1 MAIYTV
7 TVSQKIFEQAK
18 VEADT
23 EAEAIALVSE
33 NKEAYDWDLFYST
46 DFKIIEA
53 KKQHFTEW

>member
-7 TVSQKIFEQAK
+7 TISQKIFEQAK

-23 EAEAIALVSE
+23 ESEAIALVSE
-33 NKEAYDWDLFYST
+33 NREDYDWELFYST

-53 KKQHFTEW
+53 KNNILQNK

>member
-33 NKEAYDWDLFYST
+33 NREGYDWELFDAT

>member
-53 KKQHFTEW
+53 KKQYFTEW